1 MLVAKVIVVR
11 KSPDLKG
18 RAGSIPARATII
30 INRKDMKQILIAS
43 IAVVTILVIATL
55 IALHAVFS
63 NKKEIEEVGEDG
75 TDIIFSSDYY
85 IDEIFADQQHIHM
98 S

>member
-1 MLVAKVIVVR
+1 MVDTGDL

-30 INRKDMKQILIAS
+30 INRKDMKEILIAT
-43 IAVVTILVIATL
+43 IVVVTILVIATL

-63 NKKEIEEVGEDG
+63 DRKEIEEIEKDG
-75 TDIIFSSDYY
+75 TDITHGTDYDIDKIFMS
-85 IDEIFADQQHIHM
+85 QQHIHM

>member
-1 MLVAKVIVVR
+1 MVDTGGLNP
-11 KSPDLKG
+11 PDLKG
-18 RAGSIPARATII
+18 RAGSIPAWATII
-30 INRKDMKQILIAS
+30 INRKDMKEILIAS

-63 NKKEIEEVGEDG
+63 DKKEIEEVSEDG
-75 TDIIFSSDYY
+75 TDIVRDADYD
-85 IDEIFADQQHIHM
+85 IDKVFYQQHIHM

>member
-1 MLVAKVIVVR
+1 MVDTGDL

-30 INRKDMKQILIAS
+30 INRKDMKEILIAS
-43 IAVVTILVIATL
+43 IAIVTILVIATL
-55 IALHAVFS
+55 IALYAVFS
-63 NKKEIEEVGEDG
+63 DKKEIEEVSEDG
-75 TDIIFSSDYY
+75 TDIVRDADYD
-85 IDEIFADQQHIHM
+85 IDKVFYQQHIHM

>member
-1 MLVAKVIVVR
+1 MVDTGDL

-43 IAVVTILVIATL
+43 IAVVTILVIATF

-63 NKKEIEEVGEDG
+63 DKKDIDEVEKDG
-75 TDIIFSSDYY
+75 TDIVRGADYD
-85 IDEIFADQQHIHM
+85 IDKVFYQQHIHM

>member
-1 MLVAKVIVVR
+1 MVDTGGLNP
-11 KSPDLKG
+11 PDLKG

-43 IAVVTILVIATL
+43 IAVVTILVIATF

-63 NKKEIEEVGEDG
+63 DKKDIDEVEKDG
-75 TDIIFSSDYY
+75 TDIVRGTDYDIDKIFMS
-85 IDEIFADQQHIHM
+85 QQHIHM

>member
-1 MLVAKVIVVR
+1 MKTIVVR

-30 INRKDMKQILIAS
+30 INRKDMKEILIAS

-63 NKKEIEEVGEDG
+63 DKKEIEEVSEDG
-75 TDIIFSSDYY
+75 TDTVRDADYDIDKIFIS
-85 IDEIFADQQHIHM
+85 QQHIHM

>member
-1 MLVAKVIVVR
+1 
-11 KSPDLKG
+11 
-18 RAGSIPARATII
+18 
-30 INRKDMKQILIAS
+30 MKEILIAS

-63 NKKEIEEVGEDG
+63 DKKEIEEVEKDG
-75 TDIIFSSDYY
+75 TDIIREADYN
-85 IDEIFADQQHIHM
+85 IDKIFYQQHIHM

>member
-1 MLVAKVIVVR
+1 MVDTGDL
-11 KSPDLKG
+11 KSPDPKG

-63 NKKEIEEVGEDG
+63 DKKDIDEVEEDG
-75 TDIIFSSDYY
+75 TDIIRGADYD
-85 IDEIFADQQHIHM
+85 IDKIFMSQQHIHM